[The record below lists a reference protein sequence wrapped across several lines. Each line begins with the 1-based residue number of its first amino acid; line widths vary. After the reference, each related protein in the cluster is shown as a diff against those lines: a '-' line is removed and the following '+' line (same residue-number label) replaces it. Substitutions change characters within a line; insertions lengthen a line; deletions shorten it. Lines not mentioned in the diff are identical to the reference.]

1 MSKNGLPRACGP
13 RNDTSSGAA
22 RHLSLKGKAGEEYH
36 PCRWC
41 TDKAVCH
48 GECAKAAPY
57 INEARRDFAEAM
69 RRKEESNGAGSVQTV
84 PGGA

>member
-13 RNDTSSGAA
+13 RNDRG
-22 RHLSLKGKAGEEYH
+22 GEEYH

-48 GECAKAAPY
+48 GECVKATPY